1 LPLPLHVL
9 FLNQEPL
16 NKMFAGAAVIALPLT
31 GTPGARAAAPDVSAS
46 KGDCFP
52 IRYDPCRPQVKRF
65 SAYSLVA
72 LQKSRAASGAA
83 TPGS

>member
-1 LPLPLHVL
+1 L
-9 FLNQEPL
+9 
-16 NKMFAGAAVIALPLT
+16 A
-31 GTPGARAAAPDVSAS
+31 GTPGDRAAAPGVSAS
-46 KGDCFP
+46 KGHCFP

-83 TPGS
+83 TPGSCP